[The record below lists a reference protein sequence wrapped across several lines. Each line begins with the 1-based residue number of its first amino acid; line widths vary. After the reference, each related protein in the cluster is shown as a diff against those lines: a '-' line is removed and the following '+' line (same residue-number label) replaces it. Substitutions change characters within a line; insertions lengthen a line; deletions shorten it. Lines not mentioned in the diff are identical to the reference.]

1 MEALQACLLD
11 WPPDAPGGA
20 EGLARMLVRVE
31 PTEVADLWG
40 LGSSSVEISTGAEKG
55 EQK

>member
-1 MEALQACLLD
+1 
-11 WPPDAPGGA
+11 
-20 EGLARMLVRVE
+20 MLVRVE